1 MYTRVFAVGLLA
13 GLLAGLIVALLQAYT
28 TTPII
33 IEAER
38 FENASPVSPSA
49 SFNRFGEARLILV
62 HSGHDESV
70 NAAEA
75 SEWAPAEGL
84 ERTVFTSIA
93 TIGTAVG
100 FAMILL
106 AGMLAA
112 GDKIT
117 EQSAMV
123 WGASGFVAA
132 GLAPAVGLAPEVPG
146 LVAADIIQRQQ
157 WWIMTAAMTAVAIWL
172 FLRGQNPWLRLLAI
186 PVVLAPHVWGAPHV
200 ALDAATRVPAELA
213 ARFAA
218 VSLAVQAILW
228 IATAFFVGLFWQR
241 MGASADGP
249 DGR

>member
-1 MYTRVFAVGLLA
+1 MYTRVVAVGLLA

-62 HSGHDESV
+62 HGGHDESA

-117 EQSAMV
+117 KQSAMV
-123 WGASGFVAA
+123 WGAGGFVAA

-146 LVAADIIQRQQ
+146 LVAADLIQRQQ
-157 WWIMTAAMTAVAIWL
+157 WWIMTAVMTAVAIWL
-172 FLRGQNPWLRLLAI
+172 FLRGQSPWLRVLAI
-186 PVVLAPHVWGAPHV
+186 PIVLAPHVWGAPHV
-200 ALDAATRVPAELA
+200 ALDAASRVPPELA

-228 IATAFFVGLFWQR
+228 IATGFFVGLFWQR
-241 MGASADGP
+241 IGASADDP
-249 DGR
+249 NGR

>member
-13 GLLAGLIVALLQAYT
+13 GLLAGLLVALLQTYT

-38 FENASPVSPSA
+38 FENAIAPAPNA
-49 SFNRFGEARLILV
+49 ALNGFGEARLILV
-62 HSGHDESV
+62 HSGHDETA
-70 NAAEA
+70 NATEA
-75 SEWAPAEGL
+75 SEWAPADGL
-84 ERTVFTSIA
+84 ERTLFTSIA

-117 EQSAMV
+117 EQTAML
-123 WGASGFVAA
+123 WGAAGFVAA
-132 GLAPAVGLAPEVPG
+132 GLAPAVGLAPEIPG
-146 LVAADIIQRQQ
+146 LVAADLIQRQQ
-157 WWIMTAAMTAVAIWL
+157 WWIMTAAITAVAIWL
-172 FLRGQNPWLRLLAI
+172 FLRGQSPWLRLLAI
-186 PVVLAPHVWGAPHV
+186 PVLLAPHVWGAPHV

-228 IATAFFVGLFWQR
+228 IATGFFVGFFWQR
-241 MGASADGP
+241 IGASADST

>member
-33 IEAER
+33 IDAER
-38 FENASPVSPSA
+38 FENARPVSPSA
-49 SFNRFGEARLILV
+49 SFNRLSEARLILV
-62 HSGHDESV
+62 HSGHNESV

-75 SEWAPAEGL
+75 SEWAPADGL

-112 GDKIT
+112 GDKVT

-123 WGASGFVAA
+123 WGAAGFVAA

-146 LVAADIIQRQQ
+146 LVAADLIQRQH
-157 WWIMTAAMTAVAIWL
+157 WWIMTAVMTAVAIWL
-172 FLRGQNPWLRLLAI
+172 FLRAQNPWLRLLAI
-186 PVVLAPHVWGAPHV
+186 PIVLAPHVWGAPHV
-200 ALDAATRVPAELA
+200 TLDAATRVPAELA

-218 VSLAVQAILW
+218 VSLAVQATLW
-228 IATAFFVGLFWQR
+228 VTTGFFVGFFWQR
-241 MGASADGP
+241 IGASAVSP